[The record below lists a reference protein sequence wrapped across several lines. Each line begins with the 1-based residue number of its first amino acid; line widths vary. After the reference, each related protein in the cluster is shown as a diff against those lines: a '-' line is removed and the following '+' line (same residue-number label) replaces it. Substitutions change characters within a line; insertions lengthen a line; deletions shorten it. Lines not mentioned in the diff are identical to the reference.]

1 MFQNFTKASF
11 RTVQAGSIRSI
22 RLSSTAQASSGTS
35 KKVGGVIVV
44 SAAALAVTYYK
55 FDSVVSVATSIMGV
69 AGSNTKNGK
78 GKELPTAQMVVPP
91 SPSPPS
97 SSHHSTIGRH
107 KSEREWTRRMSSN
120 KKKK

>member
-55 FDSVVSVATSIMGV
+55 FDSVVSVATSIMG